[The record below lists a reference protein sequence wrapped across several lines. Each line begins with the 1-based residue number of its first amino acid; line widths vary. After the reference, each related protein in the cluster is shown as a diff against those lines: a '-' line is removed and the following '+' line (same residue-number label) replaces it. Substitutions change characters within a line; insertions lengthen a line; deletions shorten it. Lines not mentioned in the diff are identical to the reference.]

1 MTSAQKGVSKIPQIC
16 GQTLHKFTKLQ
27 KSKHFVDVICGTPL
41 LSFAHMS
48 LYSEIVLAHVK
59 HGDWHFS

>member
-27 KSKHFVDVICGTPL
+27 KSKHFVDVPCGTPL

-48 LYSEIVLAHVK
+48 LYSEFVL
-59 HGDWHFS
+59 